1 MTAVL
6 SEATVLVTGFVG
18 CAEFSS
24 VVLVHP
30 VARRLPLE
38 SRVILEKGLLRTF
51 GRVMPVGMT
60 LAPILGGLLAA
71 REGGALLV
79 AASGVLALALVVTIL
94 GNVPINVRTGR
105 IATNEAPDG
114 FEAMRRRWEILQ
126 AVRGSLQIL
135 GFVLVVLGVVG
146 PA

>member
-1 MTAVL
+1 MAVL

-24 VVLVHP
+24 VAFVHP

-60 LAPILGGLLAA
+60 LAPILAGLLAA

-79 AASGVLALALVVTIL
+79 VASAVLALALLVTIL
-94 GNVPINVRTGR
+94 GNVPVNVRTGR
-105 IATNEAPDG
+105 ITTSTAPDG
-114 FEAMRRRWEILQ
+114 FEAMRSRWEVLQ